1 LRNAIDPFALAEE
14 FIADALLSYL
24 LRHIP
29 RPGDADF
36 SRGRFPQG
44 YESDLACAPRIRK
57 TFSFTFAG

>member
-1 LRNAIDPFALAEE
+1 LIALLWPKNSSPN
-14 FIADALLSYL
+14 ALLSYL
-24 LRHIP
+24 LP
-29 RPGDADF
+29 QPSTGDADF